1 MSATNLLLTHSEDTF
16 VAPVFVGSAA
26 LRDAAGQMIENTVKA
41 VRRNQTVD
49 DDFMEKLESDV
60 ISLYRLDQ
68 LSETTSVS
76 MGEKDLGPLPKTA
89 VILLGTL
96 AVVWIGIIAYVFIQM
111 VKSGKKQDK
120 HLIYKK

>member
-1 MSATNLLLTHSEDTF
+1 MSATSLLLSHSEDTF
-16 VAPVFVGSAA
+16 VTPVFVGSAS

-49 DDFMEKLESDV
+49 DAFMEKLQSDV

-68 LSETTSVS
+68 LSETTSVTV
-76 MGEKDLGPLPKTA
+76 GKKDLGPLPKTA
-89 VILLGTL
+89 KILLGTL
-96 AVVWIGIIAYVFIQM
+96 AVVWIGILAYVLLQM
-111 VKSGKKQDK
+111 VKSRKKQDK